1 MQNVV
6 TTAKVLSSSLNSP
19 YSIAFLSIA
28 AALAWGKVA
37 AQPAAVEFAPG
48 RILVM
53 PRAGMPDAAMDKILK
68 EQGGGKARRVG
79 KSELRIVDLPTG
91 NEKRMVEHLKR
102 NPHIEFAELDRI
114 VPPELVSNDPF
125 LGSEWHLSKI
135 GALTAWDTASGVGV
149 TVAILDTGVDGS
161 HPDLSSRMVP
171 GWNVFDNNSNTAD
184 VYGHGTKVAGTAAA
198 AFNNSIGVAGVAGS
212 AKIMPIRISATN
224 GGASL
229 SAMAQGLTWAA
240 DNGARVANISYVCA
254 DSPTVLSAASYFKS
268 KGGLVTSAAG
278 NYSVQESFAAT
289 SAMIPVS
296 SVDSSDV
303 KASSSSYGPYV
314 SMSAPGV
321 GIYTTTSGG
330 GYTSVSGTSFASPV
344 TAGTVALM
352 MAANSALSNTV
363 IEGLLYSNAVDLGVP
378 GRDALY
384 GYGRVNAAGAVLA
397 AKASV
402 SSVDSTAPNASITA
416 PLSFSTVTGLV
427 PVNIS
432 ASDNVGVTK
441 VELRVNGIL
450 VSTDTLAPFAFS
462 WNSAVVAN
470 GMNNLVATA
479 YDAAGNANNSAPVD
493 VNVSNT
499 ATVDTQ
505 APVIVISNPV
515 DGSQVTG
522 MVGIRVSV
530 SDNGDTTGIKQTL
543 YIDGQ
548 VVTSSSGA
556 LLTYNWNSRKASS
569 GSHTIQA
576 VAHDVAG
583 NTTARSVTVRK
594 Q

>member
-6 TTAKVLSSSLNSP
+6 TKAEVFASRLNSP
-19 YSIAFLSIA
+19 YAIAFLSIA
-28 AALAWGKVA
+28 AALACGRAA
-37 AQPAAVEFAPG
+37 AQPAGVDFAPG

-79 KSELRIVDLPTG
+79 KSELRIVDLPAG
-91 NEKRMVEHLKR
+91 SERRMVEQLKR
-102 NPHIEFAELDRI
+102 NPHVEFAELDKI
-114 VPPELVSNDPF
+114 VRPEMVSNDPF
-125 LGSEWHLSKI
+125 LGSEWHLNKI
-135 GALTAWDTASGVGV
+135 GAMAAWDIASGVGV
-149 TVAILDTGVDGS
+149 TVAILDTGVDGT

-171 GWNVFDNNSNTAD
+171 GWNVYDNNSNTAD

-198 AFNNSIGVAGVAGS
+198 AFNNSIGVAGVAGN

-289 SAMIPVS
+289 SEMIPVS
-296 SVDSSDV
+296 SVDSSDI

-321 GIYTTTSGG
+321 GIYTTTRGG
-330 GYTSVSGTSFASPV
+330 GYASVSGTSFASPV

-352 MAANSALSNTV
+352 MAANTTLSNTV
-363 IEGLLYSNAVDLGVP
+363 IEGLLYSNAVDLGAA
-378 GRDALY
+378 GRDNLY
-384 GYGRVNAAGAVLA
+384 GYGRVNAERAVLA
-397 AKASV
+397 AKAAV
-402 SSVDSTAPNASITA
+402 STVDSTPPIASITA
-416 PLSFSTVTGLV
+416 PFTNSTVTGLI
-427 PVNIS
+427 PVNVN

-441 VELRVNGIL
+441 VELRVNGVL
-450 VSTDTLAPFAFS
+450 TSTDSLAPFAFS
-462 WNSAVVAN
+462 WNSAAVTN
-470 GMNNLVATA
+470 GMKSLVATA
-479 YDAAGNANNSAPVD
+479 YDAAGNATNSTAVD
-493 VNVSNT
+493 VNVSNS
-499 ATVDTQ
+499 AMVDTQ
-505 APVIVISNPV
+505 APVVVISNPL

-530 SDNGDTTGIKQTL
+530 SDNGDTTGISQTL

-548 VVTSSSGA
+548 AVISSSGT
-556 LLTYNWNSRKASS
+556 LLTYNWNARKTSS

-576 VAHDVAG
+576 VARDAAG